1 MPKRASDSGGEASA
15 RKMLHDTLKRLRD
28 RSGLSLEEL
37 HDETTYDRS
46 YLHKLET
53 GARLGSLEVMAALD
67 KVYGTGEQLQQLW
80 ELARD
85 DAFGSRYQR
94 FMQLEREA
102 TVRYEYTCSAI
113 PGLLQTQAY
122 ATEMLQHSPPRDAA
136 ELQEDVDARMS
147 RQSVLKGE
155 DAPYFRAL
163 LDEAV
168 FRRAAS
174 QPAVWLEQL
183 EALLE
188 WQKRPNVTLQLL
200 PFSAGLHDLM
210 GGSLTVLWLANGKAV
225 AYLEG
230 SKSGELVE
238 DSGRVEELRLSYDL
252 QRDKALSPEQTT
264 EFIQQLVKE
273 IRSCHPA
280 EPT

>member
-1 MPKRASDSGGEASA
+1 MPKRRSDSGGEASA
-15 RKMLHDTLKRLRD
+15 RRMLHETLGRLRE

-37 HDETTYDRS
+37 HGETTYDRS

-53 GARLGSLEVMAALD
+53 GARLGSPEVMAALD
-67 KVYGTGEQLQQLW
+67 KVYGTGNQLQQLW

-102 TVRYEYTCSAI
+102 TVQYKYACSTI

-122 ATEMLQHSPPRDAA
+122 ATEVLGHARPRDAT
-136 ELQEDVDARMS
+136 ELQEDVAARMS
-147 RQSVLKGE
+147 RQSVLDGE
-155 DAPYFRAL
+155 DVPYFRAV

-183 EALLE
+183 ETLLE
-188 WQKRPNVTLQLL
+188 WQKRPNVTLQAL

-225 AYLEG
+225 SYLEG
-230 SKSGELVE
+230 SKSGELIE
-238 DSGRVEELRLSYDL
+238 EPGRVEELRLSYDL
-252 QRDKALSPEQTT
+252 LRDKALSPERTT
-264 EFIQQLVKE
+264 EFIQQLIKE
-273 IRSCHPA
+273 IRTCDPA
-280 EPT
+280 DPT

>member
-1 MPKRASDSGGEASA
+1 MPKRTSDPGGEASA
-15 RKMLHDTLKRLRD
+15 RRMLHETVKRLRD
-28 RSGLSLEEL
+28 RSGMTLEEL
-37 HDETTYDRS
+37 HDATTYDRS

-53 GARLGSLEVMAALD
+53 GARLGSLEALAALD

-80 ELARD
+80 SLARD

-94 FMQLEREA
+94 FMRLEREA
-102 TVRYEYTCSAI
+102 TVQYKYASSTI
-113 PGLLQTQAY
+113 PGLLQTRAY
-122 ATEMLQHSPPRDAA
+122 ATEVLEHARPRDAA

-147 RQSVLKGE
+147 RQAILDGD

-168 FRRAAS
+168 VRRAAS

-188 WQKRPNVTLQLL
+188 WQKRPNVTLQVL

-210 GGSLTVLWLANGKAV
+210 GGALTVLWLANGKAV

-238 DSGRVEELRLSYDL
+238 EAGRVEELRLSYDL
-252 QRDKALSPEQTT
+252 LRDKALSPEQTT
-264 EFIQQLVKE
+264 EFIQQLIKE
-273 IRSCHPA
+273 IRACDPA
-280 EPT
+280 DPT

>member
-1 MPKRASDSGGEASA
+1 M
-15 RKMLHDTLKRLRD
+15 RD

-67 KVYGTGEQLQQLW
+67 KVYGTGDQLQQLW

-94 FMQLEREA
+94 FMRLEREA
-102 TVRYEYTCSAI
+102 TVQYQYASSTI
-113 PGLLQTQAY
+113 PGLLQTRAY
-122 ATEMLQHSPPRDAA
+122 ATEVLEQARPRDAA
-136 ELQEDVDARMS
+136 ALQEDVDARMS
-147 RQSVLKGE
+147 RQSILESE
-155 DAPYFRAL
+155 DAPYFRAM

-168 FRRAAS
+168 FHRAAS

-252 QRDKALSPEQTT
+252 ERDKALSPEQTT

-273 IRSCHPA
+273 IRSCLPA

>member
-1 MPKRASDSGGEASA
+1 MR
-15 RKMLHDTLKRLRD
+15 
-28 RSGLSLEEL
+28 
-37 HDETTYDRS
+37 
-46 YLHKLET
+46 
-53 GARLGSLEVMAALD
+53 
-67 KVYGTGEQLQQLW
+67 
-80 ELARD
+80 
-85 DAFGSRYQR
+85 
-94 FMQLEREA
+94 LEREA
-102 TVRYEYTCSAI
+102 TVQYQYASSTI
-113 PGLLQTQAY
+113 PGLLQTRAY
-122 ATEMLQHSPPRDAA
+122 ATEVLQHARPREAA
-136 ELQEDVDARMS
+136 ALQEDVDARMS
-147 RQSVLKGE
+147 RQSILEGE

-264 EFIQQLVKE
+264 EFIEQLVKE
-273 IRSCHPA
+273 IRTCHPA
-280 EPT
+280 EPTRLRAPARSAAPLALRSVL